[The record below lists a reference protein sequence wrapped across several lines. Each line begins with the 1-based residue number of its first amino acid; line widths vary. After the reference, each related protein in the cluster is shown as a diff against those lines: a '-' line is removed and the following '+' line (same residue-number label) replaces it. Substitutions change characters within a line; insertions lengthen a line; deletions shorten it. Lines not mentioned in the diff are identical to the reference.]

1 MDSCLI
7 SDVHL
12 QVAWYGGPRNYLA
25 TGRSKRFV
33 NRFST
38 EYVKC
43 KAVHGLLRTFV
54 HPPAE
59 LFSRPGYLH
68 ALEGK
73 FLYWLAMQV
82 PAGGQVVEVG
92 SFKGKSSG
100 FLAAGLTRG
109 GSLACVDTWSND
121 AMPYDEP
128 ADTMSEFLA
137 NVSRYRDCID
147 VCRGRSAEVAAGWSR
162 PVDLLF
168 IDGDHSYE
176 GCSADL
182 TSWLPHVR
190 CAGWIAFHDSSVE
203 GVTGAIRDFYPRSMR
218 YSERV
223 AWSIFAARRR

>member
-1 MDSCLI
+1 
-7 SDVHL
+7 
-12 QVAWYGGPRNYLA
+12 
-25 TGRSKRFV
+25 V

-38 EYVKC
+38 DYVKC
-43 KAVHGLLRTFV
+43 KAVHSLLRTFV

-73 FLYWLAMQV
+73 FLYWLATQV
-82 PAGGQVVEVG
+82 PAGGQIVEVG

-100 FLAAGLTRG
+100 FLAAGLNRG

-128 ADTMSEFLA
+128 ADTLSEFLR
-137 NVSRYRDCID
+137 NMSRYRDSLN
-147 VCRGRSAEVAAGWSR
+147 VCRGLSAEVAAGWSR

-182 TSWLPHVR
+182 TSWLPYVR
-190 CAGWIAFHDSSVE
+190 CAGWIAFHDSSVD
-203 GVTGAIRDFYPRSMR
+203 GVSGAIRDFYPRSMR
-218 YSERV
+218 YSERR
-223 AWSIFAARRR
+223 AWSIFAARKR

>member
-1 MDSCLI
+1 LPISC
-7 SDVHL
+7 
-12 QVAWYGGPRNYLA
+12 QVAWYGGPNNCLA
-25 TGRSKRFV
+25 SGRSKRFV

-43 KAVHGLLRTFV
+43 KAVHGLLRAFV
-54 HPPAE
+54 YPPAE
-59 LFSRPGYLH
+59 LFNRPGYLH

-73 FLYWLAMQV
+73 FLYWLATQV

-109 GSLACVDTWSND
+109 GNLACVDTWSND

-128 ADTMSEFLA
+128 DDSMSEFLG
-137 NVSRYRDCID
+137 NMSRYRDCID

-182 TSWLPHVR
+182 TSWLPYVR
-190 CAGWIAFHDSSVE
+190 CGGWLAFHDSSVD

-218 YSERV
+218 YSERRV
-223 AWSIFAARRR
+223 WSIFAAR